1 MRTYDPPGGPALPRA
16 CSSGGDSRGHAR
28 DDQLW
33 ECPPFEGSLVS
44 HISSAPATCA
54 GRCRRSTTA
63 GGRTA
68 AVASP
73 AARAAG
79 QRLLRLP
86 RQRVRRTRDRA
97 RSRANGG
104 WQDGAGSAGNR
115 PPHCPPWCPTP
126 ARTFAVCTVLVVSPV
141 AVVPVTVPCAVLRE
155 RTGGQG
161 PGQVDPGAG
170 VGAQRAAGAQAGHDD
185 PEAAAGHGQGAGA
198 GAGAVGPAA
207 QDPGA
212 DSPVLRVAAGDGAV
226 DRDPE
231 CVGVVTTR
239 CRALTV
245 NEAASAPTRR
255 V

>member
-1 MRTYDPPGGPALPRA
+1 MISCGSARPSRGPLSHTSPRRRPPARDVVAGPPLQAGVRRLWRAPPPALQVN
-16 CSSGGDSRGHAR
+16 G
-28 DDQLW
+28 
-33 ECPPFEGSLVS
+33 
-44 HISSAPATCA
+44 SSAYRGSGCGGRGTALGHERTGLA
-54 GRCRRSTTA
+54 GRSGQCGESS
-63 GGRTA
+63 A
-68 AVASP
+68 A
-73 AARAAG
+73 
-79 QRLLRLP
+79 LP
-86 RQRVRRTRDRA
+86 
-97 RSRANGG
+97 
-104 WQDGAGSAGNR
+104 
-115 PPHCPPWCPTP
+115 
-126 ARTFAVCTVLVVSPV
+126 
-141 AVVPVTVPCAVLRE
+141 AVVPDPGQDVRGLHGAGGLAGRGRAGDRALRGVAD

-185 PEAAAGHGQGAGA
+185 PEAAAGPGQGAGA